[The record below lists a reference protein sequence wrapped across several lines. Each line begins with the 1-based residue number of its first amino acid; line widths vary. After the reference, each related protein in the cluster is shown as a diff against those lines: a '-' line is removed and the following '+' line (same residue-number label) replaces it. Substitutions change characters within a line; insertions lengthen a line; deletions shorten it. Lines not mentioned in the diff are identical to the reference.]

1 MSQSDKESRQHLNRL
16 SDNFFKSPDGR
27 AGAKRPRERSISPI
41 LGDTMNLAGVRGLE
55 SEEPLLNFSD
65 LIRPLSATPSPEP
78 SLPSDTPPR
87 EEQTRETSFPSELFN
102 GKYLGHRILPSGE
115 EEGDELMDDA
125 RVAEVRRMVI
135 AWGVHSR
142 EPGLEQTSSG
152 RERQLA
158 MMVMALTHPAR
169 PTASQV
175 AAQAE
180 HIRSLLAERSVMI
193 QQLED
198 LSEFRHADRMSF
210 ERTAQAL
217 SARAAQRNAKCIGY
231 SLTPR
236 EAFYEDERSRTMDS
250 HALQEKLVAEN
261 SKLEHDLQEARREV
275 AVLKQSIEDLR
286 LDILIRPHSIPSTLT
301 ASQSEPVVPPTP
313 NPRGRPRKYPLP
325 SPASSQGFQAPT
337 HSNPGAQ
344 LPTSSSTILSIS
356 SGSTQ
361 PPPEKRMRGAQPDAR
376 AELLIAAA
384 RRVGKERVL
393 KVLEISDAG
402 NTTGREEPK
411 PLENLVSPFQPTQ
424 ARIPFLQHSPSE
436 LPVLYSESSPTNGI
450 DHTVTRR
457 GRPPRASI
465 SFPATAHH
473 QFTQFL
479 VDDDSGRPISGRGRS
494 SKLRATKSAQE
505 AGRNPLDSSLMG
517 EFRGTIPP
525 VQAIQ
530 TPRRAQAQ
538 QVVVP
543 FTGDPQVDAQT
554 CLASF
559 VAQYPGIQTTPVRNT
574 SKAEAMSGLEGALES
589 HLPHGDSSMSTGT
602 AGQYLPDSAIQVTPD
617 RNTNDTRSHGLE
629 HLLSAARTM
638 LRARSQS
645 TSPTPQRQLTS
656 NSALA
661 SPHHISPRKRHSPSL
676 PHSNSIVPASPHSSP
691 PLVQLGDS
699 DTEPDEPE
707 SQGRRRVY
715 SALDVL
721 ADQAAAARTSPSE
734 LLVGRPASTSTS
746 SPERLHPFHPLAS
759 FPVTP
764 EPHAALFA
772 PRARNATLSSP
783 MTIIPASDPP
793 QLSSS
798 STSPSTLGTV
808 DNHNQRR
815 AMSDEPTEQMREHV
829 PESSQYDANMGLGGT
844 ASITNSVSKATL
856 WASSH
861 AEPTPMSDAKV
872 THPENLPYTP
882 PRSEKSR
889 GKQRA

>member
-1 MSQSDKESRQHLNRL
+1 MQHPCLPL
-16 SDNFFKSPDGR
+16 SINLL
-27 AGAKRPRERSISPI
+27 EILIVSPI

-55 SEEPLLNFSD
+55 SEEPLLSFSD

-78 SLPSDTPPR
+78 SLPSDTPAR
-87 EEQTRETSFPSELFN
+87 GEQTRETSFPSELFN
-102 GKYLGHRILPSGE
+102 GKYLGDHISPSGE
-115 EEGDELMDDA
+115 EENEELMDDA

-135 AWGVHSR
+135 AWDVHSR

-217 SARAAQRNAKCIGY
+217 SARAAHRNAKSMGY

-236 EAFYEDERSRTMDS
+236 DTFYEDERSRTMDS

-261 SKLEHDLQEARREV
+261 SKLEHDLQEARREI

-286 LDILIRPHSIPSTLT
+286 LDILIRPHSLPFSLA
-301 ASQSEPVVPPTP
+301 ASQSEPVVSPTP

-325 SPASSQGFQAPT
+325 SPASNQGFQVPT

-344 LPTSSSTILSIS
+344 LPTSSSAILSLS

-384 RRVGKERVL
+384 RRVGKDRVL

-402 NTTGREEPK
+402 NTTGREESKLPT
-411 PLENLVSPFQPTQ
+411 EDLVSSFQPTQ
-424 ARIPFLQHSPSE
+424 ARIPFPQHSPSE
-436 LPVLYSESSPTNGI
+436 LPVLYSESSLTDGT
-450 DHTVTRR
+450 DHAATCR

-479 VDDDSGRPISGRGRS
+479 VDEGGRPISGRGRS

-505 AGRNPLDSSLMG
+505 AGKNLLDSSPMG
-517 EFRGTIPP
+517 DFRGSIPP
-525 VQAIQ
+525 VQSSQA
-530 TPRRAQAQ
+530 PRRAQAQ

-559 VAQYPGIQTTPVRNT
+559 VAQYPGIQTTPVWNT
-574 SKAEAMSGLEGALES
+574 AKAAARSGLEDALES
-589 HLPHGDSSMSTGT
+589 HLPHGDSSMGTVT

-617 RNTNDTRSHGLE
+617 RNTNDPRSHGLE

-661 SPHHISPRKRHSPSL
+661 SPHHISTRKRHSPSL
-676 PHSNSIVPASPHSSP
+676 SHSNNITSTSPHSSP
-691 PLVQLGDS
+691 PLAQLGDS

-721 ADQAAAARTSPSE
+721 ADQAAAARTSSSE
-734 LLVGRPASTSTS
+734 LLVGRPTSTS
-746 SPERLHPFHPLAS
+746 SPERLRQLHPPAS

-764 EPHAALFA
+764 EPHATLFA

-783 MTIIPASDPP
+783 MTIIPTSDPP

-798 STSPSTLGTV
+798 STSPSTLDTV
-808 DNHNQRR
+808 DNQRR
-815 AMSDEPTEQMREHV
+815 AMSDEPPEQIREQV
-829 PESSQYDANMGLGGT
+829 PDSSQCDANMRLGGT
-844 ASITNSVSKATL
+844 ALITSSASRATL
-856 WASSH
+856 WARGH
-861 AEPTPMSDAKV
+861 TEPVPMSDAKA

-882 PRSEKSR
+882 PNSEKSR
-889 GKQRA
+889 RKQRA